1 MKVSEFLSVC
11 DNSVGFDVVDNQ
23 TGELI
28 DMFVDKR
35 SIAGNIL
42 QLVVKKIKAQ
52 GCVITLYVEA

>member
-42 QLVVKKIKAQ
+42 QLVVIKIKAQ

>member
-11 DNSVGFDVVDNQ
+11 DDSVGFDVVDNQ

-35 SIAGNIL
+35 SMAGDIL
-42 QLVVKKIKAQ
+42 QLVVKKIKVQ